1 MEMCISNLKMICLLF
16 MVKHTTQYPF
26 NGSSDENEWWMP
38 FWDVKAMIIKEDPI
52 LLDLCLDDS
61 KDSLCL
67 YGLTRNPL
75 ETLLREREGFVGKGL

>member
-1 MEMCISNLKMICLLF
+1 
-16 MVKHTTQYPF
+16 
-26 NGSSDENEWWMP
+26 
-38 FWDVKAMIIKEDPI
+38 MIIKEDPI

-67 YGLTRNPL
+67 HGLTRNPL